1 MITYLFVCVFVCLC
15 MCVYMCI
22 YVCLCVCMCAC
33 VFVYSAG
40 WWGELDAVSVV
51 WNDNALHCG
60 ALLCVWCV
68 DGNPVMWQT
77 ACVLC
82 FAVSLIGSKC
92 FTSVCSWVCVLCM
105 CVCAAQWF
113 PSSVLG
119 LVCNDNAADHSR
131 HGQGPQNDLKSMMM
145 KVAMMMMM
153 IGFFYNIF
161 ITHQSSGMSRIW
173 WNWWSHTCKKRL

>member
-1 MITYLFVCVFVCLC
+1 MITLSIVVRSSVCGVWRATQWCDKLLVCCASLF
-15 MCVYMCI
+15 
-22 YVCLCVCMCAC
+22 
-33 VFVYSAG
+33 
-40 WWGELDAVSVV
+40 
-51 WNDNALHCG
+51 
-60 ALLCVWCV
+60 
-68 DGNPVMWQT
+68 P
-77 ACVLC
+77 
-82 FAVSLIGSKC
+82 LIGSKC
-92 FTSVCSWVCVLCM
+92 FTTVCSCVCVLCM

-173 WNWWSHTCKKRL
+173 CNWFPLIPFIFDNIWHTRNHKASQKMLPDGYKTKTKQQIKPQWVILN